1 MTDPLRYAKPYRGAL
16 LAPRM
21 GRIDVWTP
29 DGRGDYVCQQ
39 AGFSSATNAM
49 LFVNELDL
57 EPVDLLFD
65 KAEQKAVSQ

>member
-1 MTDPLRYAKPYRGAL
+1 MNDPLRYAKPYRGAL

-21 GRIDVWTP
+21 GRTDVWTP

-39 AGFSSATNAM
+39 AGFCCFAQAM
-49 LFVNELDL
+49 LFVDELDL
-57 EPVDLLFD
+57 EPVDVLLD